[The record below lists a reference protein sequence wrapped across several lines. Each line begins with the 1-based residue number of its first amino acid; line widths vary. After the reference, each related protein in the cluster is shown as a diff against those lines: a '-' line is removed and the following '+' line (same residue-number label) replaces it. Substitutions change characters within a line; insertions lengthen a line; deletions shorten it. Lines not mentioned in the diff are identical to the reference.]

1 MCTIGPRARARG
13 KKKELGNGGVE
24 ICLSVCP
31 ERSKGEEAW
40 GETVGNYNRVKYVF
54 GTY

>member
-1 MCTIGPRARARG
+1 VAVIIFVPAEKAQDVRWGEVVR
-13 KKKELGNGGVE
+13 
-24 ICLSVCP
+24 P

-40 GETVGNYNRVKYVF
+40 GEKVGNYNRVKYVF